1 MYILTER
8 TVDDDAIFEDKKPIE
23 AIELMVKATEYLIHP
38 KKNDDY
44 FDRWNDSHMQG
55 KKNTIPLDLD
65 GFEWLAKTVDN
76 LILLT

>member
-44 FDRWNDSHMQG
+44 FDRWNDSHM
-55 KKNTIPLDLD
+55 
-65 GFEWLAKTVDN
+65 
-76 LILLT
+76 